1 MLSDFISFASV
12 HLVTVSQ
19 QTANISR
26 FCLVQKRLRE
36 KHGRM
41 ENLKVYNRIPDNS
54 SIMADHMKTFDDYD
68 IRGAPKTSEPVVCK
82 MCGGWIKRTR
92 GFTTGFALIW
102 TMPGDMQVYPIFYD
116 YRPHKHDEPVL
127 LAETGPDH
135 LYDDD
140 DLDA

>member
-1 MLSDFISFASV
+1 MTMTFEVPL
-12 HLVTVSQ
+12 
-19 QTANISR
+19 
-26 FCLVQKRLRE
+26 KRP
-36 KHGRM
+36 
-41 ENLKVYNRIPDNS
+41 NLWYVKCAV
-54 SIMADHMKTFDDYD
+54 
-68 IRGAPKTSEPVVCK
+68 GECK
-82 MCGGWIKRTR
+82 FIKRTR